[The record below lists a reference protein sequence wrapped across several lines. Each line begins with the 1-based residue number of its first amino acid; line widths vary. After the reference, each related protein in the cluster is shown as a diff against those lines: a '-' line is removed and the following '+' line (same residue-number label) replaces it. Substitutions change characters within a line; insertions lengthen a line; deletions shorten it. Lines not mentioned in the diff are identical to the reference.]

1 MSSTYQAGYKF
12 SQLKAFLKNTLGP
25 KLAKNL
31 EAEMNKIQ
39 LILSPKNRG
48 QGYDLCY
55 QRYTVELYIERLP
68 FKAYSPATLLANVS
82 AWLVEH
88 DSERF
93 DNNDLEDPVIEVI
106 LGDDDSA
113 EVLIELELEEP
124 IKIKPDEKGSVYWNG
139 QRWSV
144 EQYDIWHAENL
155 VDVSVSI
162 KPNELDA
169 ANDAGN

>member
-1 MSSTYQAGYKF
+1 MSTGYQAGYKF
-12 SQLKAFLKNTLGP
+12 FKLKTFLKETLGK
-25 KLAKNL
+25 KLGKNL

-55 QRYTVELYIERLP
+55 QRYAVELYIERLP
-68 FKAYSPATLLANVS
+68 FKTYSPATLLANVS
-82 AWLVEH
+82 AWLIEH

-93 DNNDLEDPVIEVI
+93 NRDDMEDPIIEVVI
-106 LGDDDSA
+106 GDDDSA

-124 IKIKPDEKGSVYWNG
+124 IKIKPDENGNVYWNN

-144 EQYDIWHAENL
+144 EQYEVWQAENL
-155 VDVSVSI
+155 VDVHASLNSSGD
-162 KPNELDA
+162 ER
-169 ANDAGN
+169 